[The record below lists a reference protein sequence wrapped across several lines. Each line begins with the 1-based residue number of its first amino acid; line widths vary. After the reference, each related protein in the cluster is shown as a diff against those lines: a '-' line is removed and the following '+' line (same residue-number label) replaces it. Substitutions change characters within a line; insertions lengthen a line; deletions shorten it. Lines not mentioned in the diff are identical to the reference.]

1 MIPSSQ
7 FDAFSRLN
15 VPTSGSRW
23 SPNAMQQHFGPSW
36 RYIVE
41 MEDGNVRA
49 LGIYPGGQSGDPS
62 NQYYDN
68 YIDRWNDGEYLDLNF
83 TYFNN
88 QDNLK
93 GKKVVFSNE

>member
-1 MIPSSQ
+1 
-7 FDAFSRLN
+7 
-15 VPTSGSRW
+15 
-23 SPNAMQQHFGPSW
+23 MQKYFGPSW

-49 LGIYPGGQSGDPS
+49 LGVYPGGQSGDPS
-62 NQYYDN
+62 SEYYDN
-68 YIDRWNDGEYLDLNF
+68 YIDRWNDGKYLDLNF

-88 QDNLK
+88 QSNLD